1 MRACARAKLALLSA
15 GLVVAAA
22 GFVAGCG
29 EQADPTLAPN
39 APAKPPAHVEEPAE
53 PPAYVEE
60 PGSEFALASISDPEE
75 RLHHWEQWWHHA
87 REVLFSGID
96 LSAEQARQIDAMI
109 DAELEKGAELQQRN
123 SELTA
128 ARAAGDRSRFRAA
141 RRAVAESRAKV
152 KETHEVYEELR
163 GLLTREQW
171 PAFDMNRARLVA
183 ESQARAQEPT
193 DRVE

>member
-1 MRACARAKLALLSA
+1 MRVRVRAKLALLGA

-22 GFVAGCG
+22 GLVAGCG
-29 EQADPTLAPN
+29 EEADP
-39 APAKPPAHVEEPAE
+39 APAPAAAPKPLTNLEEPAQ
-53 PPAYVEE
+53 PPAYVEN
-60 PGSEFALASISDPEE
+60 PGSAFEQAPISDPEE

-96 LSAEQARQIDAMI
+96 LNAEQARQIDAAI
-109 DAELEKGAELQQRN
+109 DAELERGADLQQRN
-123 SELTA
+123 SELKA

-141 RRAVAESRAKV
+141 RRALTESRAKV

-163 GLLTREQW
+163 ALLTREQW

-183 ESQARAQEPT
+183 ESQSGGQEHAN
-193 DRVE
+193 RVE